1 MSNVNNLPPEFEQI
15 KDDNETIY
23 WVGQPKLVPFLVQG
37 IPFLIFGCIWFA
49 FDYFFFL
56 QGNAIV
62 GGIGGFGNFLNI
74 FILFH
79 MFPFYAS
86 ILNMLRLILV
96 YRNTRYAYTNK
107 RLMFRTGF
115 FGIDFKAIDYDKI
128 QNIEVNV
135 DPLEKIYNVG
145 TIRVFTGEFTAS
157 GDHGTRPVYNQFKAI
172 EDPYA
177 VFKAIKQVS
186 VDIKTDWNYPNNLRP
201 EENSGYNTTYKP
213 KP

>member
-1 MSNVNNLPPEFEQI
+1 MNHYDRLPPEFEQV
-15 KDDNETIY
+15 KDDNESIL

-37 IPFLIFGCIWFA
+37 VPFLIFGFFWGA
-49 FDYFFFL
+49 FDFFFIM
-56 QGNAIV
+56 NFMSV
-62 GGIGGFGNFLNI
+62 GPVGGFGNLLSIFFL
-74 FILFH
+74 LH
-79 MFPFYAS
+79 MFPFYGS
-86 ILNMLRLILV
+86 ILNMLRLMLV

-115 FGIDFKAIDYDKI
+115 FGIDFKAVDYDKI

-135 DPLEKIYNVG
+135 GPLEKLLNVG
-145 TIRVFTGEFTAS
+145 SIRFFTGEFTTS
-157 GDHGTRPVYNQFKAI
+157 GDHGTRSIYNQFKAI

-177 VFKAIKQVS
+177 IFKAIKQIS

-201 EENSGYNTTYKP
+201 EENNGYNTNYKP